1 MIDAQSS
8 ALAAQ
13 TGEGRD
19 AALRR
24 PISQPG
30 GLGEIRWHGY
40 WRVSETALHQ
50 GSYMKTKTNT
60 NTHNLTETQNTG
72 LAKCLKLGI
81 DVHAQS
87 YRVVRQIDNATPQP
101 AQKFT
106 PKAFLLWAK
115 KQLTQADAVYSCYEA
130 GPLGYGLHRA
140 LEAMGIHNVVVR
152 PQNWDELHKGI
163 KTDQTDALALV
174 QRLDRYVQGNTK
186 ALAIVRVPTP
196 EQELARSQSR
206 LREQLL
212 SHRLR
217 WEAQGRSLLLFNGIQ
232 TKGRWWQPTAWSL
245 LPSQASPALLELL
258 TITRQLLLA
267 VQAQLDALTQQL
279 EAVAQP
285 QVRGVGALTSQI
297 LEREIFDW
305 NRFKNRREVAS
316 LTGMCPGVRTS
327 GNKTRS
333 GPITKHGNRRI
344 RTALIELAWRTLR
357 FQPNYRPLQRWRPVL
372 ANPQSS
378 PGARKKAIVAV
389 GRRLAI
395 DLWRLNTGRTT
406 AQKLGLN

>member
-1 MIDAQSS
+1 MIARQSVS
-8 ALAAQ
+8 EQA
-13 TGEGRD
+13 EG
-19 AALRR
+19 LNL
-24 PISQPG
+24 S
-30 GLGEIRWHGY
+30 RWHGY
-40 WRVSETALHQ
+40 WQVSETALHH
-50 GSYMKTKTNT
+50 GLSMKTKPHT
-60 NTHNLTETQNTG
+60 NTHNLTETQNPIS
-72 LAKCLKLGI
+72 AKCIKLGI

-87 YRVVRQIDNATPQP
+87 YRVVRQMDNATPQP

-106 PKAFLLWAK
+106 PREFLFWAR
-115 KQLTQADAVYSCYEA
+115 KQLAQAETVYSCYEA

-140 LEAMGIHNVVVR
+140 LEAMGVHNVIIR
-152 PQNWDELHKGI
+152 PQNWDELHKGV
-163 KTDQTDALALV
+163 KTDKTDALALV
-174 QRLDRYVQGNTK
+174 QRLDRYLQGNTK

-196 EQELARSQSR
+196 QQELARSQSR

-212 SHRLR
+212 SHRIR
-217 WEAQGRSLLLFNGIQ
+217 FEAQGRSLLLFNGIQ
-232 TKGRWWQPTAWSL
+232 TKGRWWRESSWWL
-245 LPSQASPALLELL
+245 LQSQLPCELL
-258 TITRQLLLA
+258 QLLTVIRQLLLA
-267 VQAQLDALTQQL
+267 VQVQLEVQTQKV

-297 LEREIFDW
+297 LEREILDW
-305 NRFKNRREVAS
+305 HRFTNRRQVAS
-316 LTGMCPGVRTS
+316 LTGMCPGVRSS

-357 FQPNYRPLQRWRPVL
+357 FQPQYPPLQRWQPVL
-372 ANPQSS
+372 ASPQSS
-378 PGARKKAIVAV
+378 AAARKKAIVAI

>member
-1 MIDAQSS
+1 
-8 ALAAQ
+8 
-13 TGEGRD
+13 
-19 AALRR
+19 
-24 PISQPG
+24 
-30 GLGEIRWHGY
+30 
-40 WRVSETALHQ
+40 
-50 GSYMKTKTNT
+50 MKTKTNT
-60 NTHNLTETQNTG
+60 NTHPPTETQNNAP
-72 LAKCLKLGI
+72 AKCIKLGI

-87 YRVVRQIDNATPQP
+87 YRVVRQVDNATPQP

-106 PKAFLLWAK
+106 PQAFLLWAK
-115 KQLTQADAVYSCYEA
+115 KQLTQADTVYSCYEA
-130 GPLGYGLHRA
+130 GPLGYGLHRELA
-140 LEAMGIHNVVVR
+140 AMGIHNVVVR

-212 SHRLR
+212 AHRLR
-217 WEAQGRSLLLFNGIQ
+217 FEAQGRSLLLFNGLQ
-232 TKGRWWQPTAWSL
+232 TQGRWWQPSAWSL
-245 LPSQASPALLELL
+245 LQSQVSPALLELL
-258 TITRQLLLA
+258 SILRQLLLA
-267 VQAQLDALTQQL
+267 VQAQLEALTKTL
-279 EAVAQP
+279 EAAAQP
-285 QVRGVGALTSQI
+285 QARGVGALTSQI
-297 LEREIFDW
+297 LEREILDW
-305 NRFKNRREVAS
+305 HRFQNRREVAS

-357 FQPNYRPLQRWRPVL
+357 FQPQYPPLQRWRTVL
-372 ANPQSS
+372 ANPQASA
-378 PGARKKAIVAV
+378 GARKKAIVAI